1 MSSLI
6 SSLVADP
13 LAASAR
19 AEGKGE
25 GRRDAF
31 FAEQDLESAL
41 RELRKLVDAWLL
53 WQDEL
58 ERSKAEALSA
68 RQRTEALRHELA
80 SLRRKMDK
88 EQGIFAELEKEWQH
102 WLAERELQASSS
114 PETVMDLFG
123 FAEQGMELVR
133 RLDWLDRKM
142 RGLEQEIRAY
152 EEECRLVLPDREESG
167 PSTFFR
173 LEAAERAWD
182 EEKKLLRQRE
192 IVISRLEPV
201 QEERIRVNG
210 EIEAV
215 TRSMASLLAEA
226 KAADGEQFLRLGAA
240 SERRKELERNI
251 RQLTV
256 GMFGGWPRE
265 REEALR
271 CVLDEHDA
279 ASLDE
284 AVKEAERELGQ
295 AELLLSELRQLQGRL
310 LQERDDLAR
319 LGAQD
324 TALQQLEEQK
334 AALKDIAGQY
344 AVRALCAEMIAN
356 TRSIYEREK
365 QPQLLE
371 ARFVLFCRADA
382 GELRQSRHEVG
393 RQKAAGRTSQRRTNR
408 QHAAK
413 PGNGRTAVPGD
424 ALRPRR
430 EHERHNGR
438 AFAARRSVR
447 QLRRGA
453 DVLRPRSGGQAGG
466 GAANHHADLPP
477 LYSGSC
483 KAKAASG
490 RNHPDLSISLTT
502 QTIARQPNSG
512 YSTDKSELNPIWLS
526 RKQMNKT
533 DAVMSLGEMEI
544 CCCS

>member
-1 MSSLI
+1 MPTRW
-6 SSLVADP
+6 P
-13 LAASAR
+13 LPPG
-19 AEGKGE
+19 AEGKRE

-201 QEERIRVNG
+201 QEEHIRVNG

-226 KAADGEQFLRLGAA
+226 KAADGEQFCGSGPHRSGAKSWSA
-240 SERRKELERNI
+240 TS
-251 RQLTV
+251 
-256 GMFGGWPRE
+256 
-265 REEALR
+265 
-271 CVLDEHDA
+271 
-279 ASLDE
+279 ASL
-284 AVKEAERELGQ
+284 
-295 AELLLSELRQLQGRL
+295 
-310 LQERDDLAR
+310 
-319 LGAQD
+319 
-324 TALQQLEEQK
+324 
-334 AALKDIAGQY
+334 
-344 AVRALCAEMIAN
+344 
-356 TRSIYEREK
+356 RS
-365 QPQLLE
+365 
-371 ARFVLFCRADA
+371 AC
-382 GELRQSRHEVG
+382 S
-393 RQKAAGRTSQRRTNR
+393 AAG
-408 QHAAK
+408 
-413 PGNGRTAVPGD
+413 PGNGKKR
-424 ALRPRR
+424 
-430 EHERHNGR
+430 
-438 AFAARRSVR
+438 FAASWT
-447 QLRRGA
+447 
-453 DVLRPRSGGQAGG
+453 SMT
-466 GAANHHADLPP
+466 PP
-477 LYSGSC
+477 
-483 KAKAASG
+483 
-490 RNHPDLSISLTT
+490 P
-502 QTIARQPNSG
+502 
-512 YSTDKSELNPIWLS
+512 STK
-526 RKQMNKT
+526 R
-533 DAVMSLGEMEI
+533 
-544 CCCS
+544 